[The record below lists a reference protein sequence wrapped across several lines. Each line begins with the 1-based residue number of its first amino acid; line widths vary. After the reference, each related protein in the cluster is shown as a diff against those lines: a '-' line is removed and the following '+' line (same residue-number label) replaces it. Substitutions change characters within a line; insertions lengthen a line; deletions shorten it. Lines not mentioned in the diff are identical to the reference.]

1 MIRECLRRRDTHRDG
16 EEGERRS
23 VRGEVVT
30 SPRKTRWK
38 LFMN

>member
-1 MIRECLRRRDTHRDG
+1 MNRECLRRRDTHRDG
-16 EEGERRS
+16 EEGERS